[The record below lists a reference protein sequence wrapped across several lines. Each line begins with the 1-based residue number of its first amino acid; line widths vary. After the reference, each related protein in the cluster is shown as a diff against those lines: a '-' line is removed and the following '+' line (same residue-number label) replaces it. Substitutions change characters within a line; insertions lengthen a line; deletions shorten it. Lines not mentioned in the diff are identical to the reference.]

1 MAQPATDR
9 HDLTEEPDALTRTSG
24 TVRGVPRKWHPY
36 RDLATPRTI
45 LFLPKR
51 VALGSLPAA
60 PNLNKQRFVL
70 SQIVDTNTSLAN
82 LPQTHFRQ

>member
-36 RDLATPRTI
+36 RDLATRALCGSPSDPTTGSSTLFSMHAFQLVPR
-45 LFLPKR
+45 
-51 VALGSLPAA
+51 AGH
-60 PNLNKQRFVL
+60 
-70 SQIVDTNTSLAN
+70 
-82 LPQTHFRQ
+82 PQCRREPHRTP